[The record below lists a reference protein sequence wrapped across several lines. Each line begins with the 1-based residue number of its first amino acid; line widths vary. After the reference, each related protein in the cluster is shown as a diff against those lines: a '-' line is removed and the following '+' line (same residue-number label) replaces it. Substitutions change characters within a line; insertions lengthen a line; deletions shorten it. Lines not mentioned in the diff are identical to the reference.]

1 MSFKDTYYKP
11 LCDYY
16 LELLKPLK
24 ESSRPCDEELIRRD
38 FISRSYYSALLHC
51 QDNITLLG
59 TDKSTHENI
68 INSVNDNIK
77 DDLVSLKNLRVQADY
92 KTHPFPKPLRVKNA
106 IVHLERVNAIVK
118 SILSLDEDAI
128 KLH

>member
-1 MSFKDTYYKP
+1 MSFKGNYYKP

-16 LELLKPLK
+16 WELLKPINK
-24 ESSRPCDEELIRRD
+24 SSIPCDEEIIRRD
-38 FISRSYYSALLHC
+38 FVSRSYYSVLLHC
-51 QDNITLLG
+51 KDNITLLS

-77 DDLVSLKNLRVQADY
+77 DDLLSLKNLRVQADY
-92 KTHPFPKPLRVKNA
+92 KTHPFPKPLKVKNT

-118 SILSLDEDAI
+118 YILSLEEDCI
-128 KLH
+128 KP